1 MLEKILIVCVGN
13 ICRSPM
19 AEAMMKSKL
28 KEKEVRSAGI
38 NALVGHDIDSKAKE
52 ALRKNGIDFSEH
64 AAIKLNSNLLQ
75 WSDLVLVME
84 KEQVQQVGNL
94 FPESNGKL
102 FAIGKWIGQEI
113 PDPYK
118 QTQREFDY
126 VYELLAESINGWLPY
141 L

>member
-1 MLEKILIVCVGN
+1 
-13 ICRSPM
+13 M

-94 FPESNGKL
+94 FPESNGKI